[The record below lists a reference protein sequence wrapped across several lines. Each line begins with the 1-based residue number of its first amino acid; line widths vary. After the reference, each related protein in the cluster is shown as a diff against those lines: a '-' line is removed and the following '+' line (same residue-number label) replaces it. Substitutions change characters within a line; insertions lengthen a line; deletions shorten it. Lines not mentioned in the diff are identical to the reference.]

1 MDVIYY
7 GVGAEPAGAFDN
19 ANRGAE
25 RYAAARSDTTMNQ
38 PTYRG
43 FRYRSTPGYLN
54 RYAILCTIFLACAD
68 SPPMVR
74 SWFLMVPARRSP
86 VDARAV
92 RPRQYLHNLNV
103 SFCDKKKMP
112 GD

>member
-38 PTYRG
+38 PQHTG
-43 FRYRSTPGYLN
+43 GSAIASPPATILN
-54 RYAILCTIFLACAD
+54 RYAIPCTAFSACANIT
-68 SPPMVR
+68 SV
-74 SWFLMVPARRSP
+74 SP
-86 VDARAV
+86 V
-92 RPRQYLHNLNV
+92 LL
-103 SFCDKKKMP
+103 SFISYYANSLQRMQEW
-112 GD
+112 

>member
-38 PTYRG
+38 PQHTG
-43 FRYRSTPGYLN
+43 GSAIASPPATFLN
-54 RYAILCTIFLACAD
+54 RYAIPCSAFSACAVLIKKP
-68 SPPMVR
+68 SAAAT
-74 SWFLMVPARRSP
+74 ARPDGNSI
-86 VDARAV
+86 VNEEKSV
-92 RPRQYLHNLNV
+92 
-103 SFCDKKKMP
+103 
-112 GD
+112 